1 MQEYA
6 IRVMNLTKYYGELRA
21 VDHISFE
28 VYKGEV
34 FGFLG
39 PNGAGKTTT
48 IRMLTGLLTP
58 NSGNVFIDG
67 LDITINPIKA
77 KMKLGVIPEKGNT
90 YVDLTARQNIILA
103 GKYYGVPRKEL
114 EKKTDS
120 LLEQFGLF
128 ERRNSLVRIFSQGM
142 KQRVN
147 IASALVHDPEILFL
161 DEPTLGLDVQ
171 SQRLIRNIMRE
182 MNQRGTTI
190 FLTTHNIEEANT
202 LCERVGIINKGK
214 IAAIDTPEKLKRT
227 FEETQSIE
235 VSFNKAVDGN
245 LIKKPGVANRIEEL
259 GDKWKLYTDNPDKLI
274 KYLARFAEDQKLT
287 IVSLQ
292 VCGASLEDVF
302 VKLTER

>member
-128 ERRNSLVRIFSQGM
+128 ERRNSLVRTFSQGM

>member
-1 MQEYA
+1 MEDYA
-6 IRVMNLTKYYGELRA
+6 IRVMNLTKYYGKLLA
-21 VDHISFE
+21 VDHINFE

-58 NSGNVFIDG
+58 NSGGVFIDG

-114 EKKTDS
+114 EKKADS
-120 LLEQFGLF
+120 FLDQFGLF
-128 ERRNSLVRIFSQGM
+128 ERRNSLVKTFSQGM

-147 IASALVHDPEILFL
+147 IASALVHNPEILFL

-171 SQRLIRNIMRE
+171 SQRLIRNIIKE
-182 MNQRGTTI
+182 MNQRGTTV
-190 FLTTHNIEEANT
+190 FLTTHNIEEANM

-245 LIKKPGVANRIEEL
+245 LIKKPGVANRIEKL
-259 GDKWKLYTDNPDKLI
+259 GDKWKLYTDNPDKLV

-287 IVSLQ
+287 IVSIQ
-292 VCGASLEDVF
+292 ICGVSLEDVF